1 MSTPTKLNVNWSGV
15 SFASTAI
22 TKVTNGSFGMGG
34 TLLKFKGDTNVYST
48 VICSTDIEPHCSF
61 TTGDIA
67 TMTGFVPGTAGSL
80 AATLNDALGVSAGNI
95 AFTTSNAVFENA
107 DASAAHAQYG
117 TVTGTWQL
125 YSSDGVTNP
134 LSISG

>member
-1 MSTPTKLNVNWSGV
+1 MSSPTKLNVNWSGV
-15 SFASTAI
+15 SFNSTAI
-22 TKVTNGSFGMGG
+22 TKVTNGSFGLGG
-34 TLLKFKGDTNVYST
+34 TLLKFKGDANIYST
-48 VICSTDIEPHCSF
+48 VIMTPDIEPHCSF

-67 TMTGFVPGTAGSL
+67 TMLGFVPGTAGAL

-95 AFTTSNAVFENA
+95 SFTTSNAVFENA

-117 TVTGTWQL
+117 TTTGTWQM
-125 YSSDGVTNP
+125 YSTDGLTNP